1 MEDTQMNGTQLNGA
15 EDTEKTM
22 LSRRNL
28 DNIEDLDKLR
38 QETHQR
44 MKKEQREKKL
54 EEKFKICGKLP
65 SDWTLKTQMDIQIN
79 VSKAQSEGEVSEP
92 VVELK
97 KLSKMLSYFLFTPN
111 E

>member
-1 MEDTQMNGTQLNGA
+1 MEDTQMNGTQINGA

-54 EEKFKICGKLP
+54 EEKFK
-65 SDWTLKTQMDIQIN
+65 
-79 VSKAQSEGEVSEP
+79 VSCRI
-92 VVELK
+92 
-97 KLSKMLSYFLFTPN
+97 
-111 E
+111 

>member
-1 MEDTQMNGTQLNGA
+1 MNGTQINGA

-54 EEKFKICGKLP
+54 EEKFKVSCRIQVNTT
-65 SDWTLKTQMDIQIN
+65 TLEMWEITK
-79 VSKAQSEGEVSEP
+79 
-92 VVELK
+92 
-97 KLSKMLSYFLFTPN
+97 
-111 E
+111 